1 MVNVGVVFLSF
12 GGTPEHQQMT
22 QDAIDSC
29 IAEDDAVDFTVVVCE
44 SVEGIT
50 YKNAVTVN
58 PPNNQPFNYNGYMN
72 SCRTLPEFGACKYI
86 ALCNNDLIFEKGWA
100 STIIKKM
107 EECDIMSASPMDP
120 TVHADVKFED
130 GISRGHTVTLDPRHV
145 AGWCIVQDLR
155 IYDTLKSLDT
165 QAQFWHADTAYA
177 SQLVNLNIA
186 HMLVEDSKVHHLG
199 GKTISSSLIPVHVR
213 NLYTD
218 ASPVNI
224 QILNAQ
230 RAALEED
237 EV

>member
-1 MVNVGVVFLSF
+1 MVKVGVVFLSF

-29 IAEDDAVDFTVVVCE
+29 IAEDGAVDFTVLVCE
-44 SVEGIT
+44 SVKGVT
-50 YKNAVTVN
+50 YKNALTVH

-72 SCRTLPEFGACKYI
+72 SCRTLPQFDACKYI

-100 STIIKKM
+100 SAIIKKM
-107 EECDIMSASPMDP
+107 EECDVMSASPMDP

-155 IYDTLKSLDT
+155 IYNSLKSLDT

-177 SQLVNLNIA
+177 SQLVNANIA

-199 GKTISSSLIPVHVR
+199 CKTINSSLIPVHIR

>member
-50 YKNAVTVN
+50 YKNAVIVN
-58 PPNNQPFNYNGYMN
+58 PPNNQPLNDNGYMN

-145 AGWCIVQDLR
+145 AGWCIVQDFR

-177 SQLVNLNIA
+177 SQLVNANIA
-186 HMLVEDSKVHHLG
+186 HMLVKDSKVHHLG
-199 GKTISSSLIPVHVR
+199 CKTISSSLIPVHVR